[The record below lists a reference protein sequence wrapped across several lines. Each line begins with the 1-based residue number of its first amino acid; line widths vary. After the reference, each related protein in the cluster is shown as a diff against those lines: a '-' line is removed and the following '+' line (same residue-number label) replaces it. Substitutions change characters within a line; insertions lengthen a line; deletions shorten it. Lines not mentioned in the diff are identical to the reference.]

1 MTTKDNELAAAIVAE
16 MDANSP
22 RRQTRIFQGSE
33 VARNNSF
40 GTFAQTQINDKYA
53 HVKLDGIK
61 ESWDEIAWRVAVN
74 VLGAVNAPWSQV
86 AATAKLIQDR
96 VFIPG
101 GRYLYASGRV
111 KHQTQNCL
119 LLRAGDSSEEW
130 GDLLNRVMRGLM
142 SGAGI
147 GVEYSA
153 LREEGALL
161 KTRGGFAGGPIS
173 LMEAVNDVARPVRQ
187 GGARRA
193 ALWAGL
199 NWQHPDVFKFITRKD
214 WSDEIRVLKAKDYN
228 FPAPLDGTNISVG
241 LDDAFF
247 KAFGHTEHP
256 NYSKAKEVFWSVV
269 QHMLQTAEP
278 GFTIN
283 LGKLWRNILRNACTE
298 VDSEDDNDICNLG
311 SINLA
316 RINSTE
322 EMTRAVE
329 LATKFLVAGSVYSD
343 VPYPEVAETRKLN
356 RRLGLGLMGV
366 HEFLLKRGEKYGVDN
381 MPALRRWVALG
392 DLIPTTALTPYLEI
406 YAQSGLIAQDYCS
419 EKRICRYPI
428 ATRAI
433 APNGTIGIVAETTT
447 GMEPL
452 FCAAYKR
459 RYREGDGYKFQYV
472 IDPISK
478 RLVQEGVN
486 PKDIEDAYSLAA
498 DPEKRVAFQAYLQH
512 YVDQSISS
520 TINLPAWGSAL
531 NNKDTVK
538 PFGDMLIKYLPK
550 LRGITTYPDGCRS
563 GQPLNAVSYEEAL
576 ESEGRIFTEEQQDVC
591 SLTRAGSCSS

>member
-1 MTTKDNELAAAIVAE
+1 MTY
-16 MDANSP
+16 
-22 RRQTRIFQGSE
+22 
-33 VARNNSF
+33 NNTF
-40 GTFAQTQINDKYA
+40 GTFAQSQIDDKYA
-53 HVKLDGIK
+53 HDLGNGLK
-61 ESWDEIAWRVAVN
+61 EDWRGIAWRTATE
-74 VLGAVNAPWSQV
+74 VLRAVNAPFSQIR
-86 AATAKLIQDR
+86 ATAELIENR

-101 GRYLYASGRV
+101 GRYLYAAGRP

-119 LLRAGDSSEEW
+119 LMRAGDSSEEW
-130 GDLLNRVMRGLM
+130 GNLLDRVMRGLM
-142 SGAGI
+142 TGAGI
-147 GVEYSA
+147 GVEYSNVRA
-153 LREEGALL
+153 EGSPL

-199 NWQHPDVFKFITRKD
+199 NWQHPDVFKFITRKN
-214 WSDEIRVLKAKDYN
+214 WSEEIRALKAKDFN

-241 LDDAFF
+241 LDDDFF

-256 NYSKAKEVFWSVV
+256 NYEHAKEVFWLVV
-269 QHMLQTAEP
+269 RQMLTTAEP

-283 LGKLWRNILRNACTE
+283 LGALWRSILRNACTE
-298 VDSEDDNDICNLG
+298 IDSVDDDDICNLG
-311 SINLA
+311 SINMA

-329 LATKFLVAGSVYSD
+329 LATKFLLAGTVYSD
-343 VPYPEVAETRKLN
+343 VPYEGVAKTRALN

-366 HEFLLKRGEKYGVDN
+366 HEFLLKRGKKYGIHGDALDVMRAWLKGN
-381 MPALRRWVALG
+381 MPLPL
-392 DLIPTTALTPYLEI
+392 TALTPYLEI
-406 YAQSGLIAQDYCS
+406 YAQSGLVANEYADELMLS
-419 EKRICRYPI
+419 RPI

-459 RYREGDGYKFQYV
+459 RYRDGNGYKYQYV

-478 RLVQEGVN
+478 RLVEEGVS
-486 PKDIEDAYSLAA
+486 PKNIEDAYSLAV
-498 DPEKRVAFQAYLQH
+498 DPERRVAFQAYLQH
-512 YVDQSISS
+512 YVDHSISS
-520 TINLPAWGSAL
+520 TINLPAWGSKY
-531 NNKDTVK
+531 NNGSTVK
-538 PFGDMLIKYLPK
+538 PFGEMLMKYLPK
-550 LRGITTYPDGCRS
+550 LRGITTYPDGCRP

-576 ESEGRIFTEEQQDVC
+576 ESEGRIFSEEQQDVC
-591 SLTRAGSCSS
+591 SLTKGGSCGS